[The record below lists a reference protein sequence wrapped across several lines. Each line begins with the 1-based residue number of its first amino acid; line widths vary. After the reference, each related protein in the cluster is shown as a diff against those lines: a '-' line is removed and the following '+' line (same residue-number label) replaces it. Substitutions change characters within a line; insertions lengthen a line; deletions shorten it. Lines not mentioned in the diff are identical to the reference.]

1 MFSVTSGW
9 RPVRTW
15 PHRGYIKTKTRRVP
29 MAMVSAGPCTGS
41 RWHRGSVRT
50 AQAILPP
57 SVKCPQGWRFHG
69 VLPNVGRPNASWSSC
84 GVLCDFKI
92 KAKFLFLSIKY
103 WKRHECGLC
112 CMLVHCFKFEK
123 CVTFLSRDMNQWMW
137 LRALFCNT
145 GLCAVSDVQINLGW
159 WHRELNTSVALC
171 SLCWDGAAK
180 L

>member
-1 MFSVTSGW
+1 MSEFLSYFILYCVLYVDHFYIALFSALQQTHRTLAACDSKRMTSFLLHTLNI
-9 RPVRTW
+9 RP
-15 PHRGYIKTKTRRVP
+15 
-29 MAMVSAGPCTGS
+29 S
-41 RWHRGSVRT
+41 
-50 AQAILPP
+50 
-57 SVKCPQGWRFHG
+57 
-69 VLPNVGRPNASWSSC
+69 VGRPNASWSSC

-112 CMLVHCFKFEK
+112 CMLVHYFKFER